1 MAREK
6 TKEYVAFNCKLDKQA
21 SDKLDTICKETGL
34 SKTAAVE
41 RAIAILS
48 NSKRQGG
55 CEHV

>member
-41 RAIAILS
+41 RAIAAYFEQF
-48 NSKRQGG
+48 KKTGR
-55 CEHV
+55 V

>member
-21 SDKLDTICKETGL
+21 ADMLEKICKETGL

-41 RAIAILS
+41 RAIAMYY
-48 NSKRQGG
+48 
-55 CEHV
+55 EHFKKTGKT